1 MLKETLQ
8 ILQLVEWGHFLFC
21 FRMANT
27 SRETWQDDSWLWWD
41 HSLMGGENKPFCSLF
56 PINSQRRD
64 FSDLHKADFWATA
77 YQLTMLC
84 LIILYY

>member
-1 MLKETLQ
+1 MLKEILQ

-21 FRMANT
+21 FRMSNS
-27 SRETWQDDSWLWWD
+27 SRGTGWQLIMMRLY
-41 HSLMGGENKPFCSLF
+41 SLTEGENKPFCSLF

-64 FSDLHKADFWATA
+64 FSDLHKADFWATV
-77 YQLTMLC
+77 YQLTTLC